1 MVDEAHNYKNGLVV
15 SKMSRVSGVQT
26 TPAQKSEDILMKTQ
40 FLNENYGEKNI
51 IFATG
56 TPVETWYIRSG
67 MPILRC
73 FYYLFLKLPWAAPVN
88 LLKSLGEIAVVVK
101 AAKAADGVYGVG
113 GVLYHVRRI
122 SQAVIFQILKRGLTR
137 YVPETPEHLA
147 FTDECGGCHVIKS
160 DLFSVMVVDKK
171 QYVTEPCLLGNA
183 GGRSRRHILFR
194 QMDKYPEKLGKL
206 VAYYKLVIGHS
217 DIFRV
222 PDVCEQ
228 PQYL

>member
-1 MVDEAHNYKNGLVV
+1 
-15 SKMSRVSGVQT
+15 MSRVSGVQT

-101 AAKAADGVYGVG
+101 AAKTADGVYGG
-113 GVLYHVRRI
+113 RRC
-122 SQAVIFQILKRGLTR
+122 SVSC
-137 YVPETPEHLA
+137 TPHFA
-147 FTDECGGCHVIKS
+147 DGNFSDTQTGTDPLCS
-160 DLFSVMVVDKK
+160 
-171 QYVTEPCLLGNA
+171 
-183 GGRSRRHILFR
+183 
-194 QMDKYPEKLGKL
+194 
-206 VAYYKLVIGHS
+206 
-217 DIFRV
+217 
-222 PDVCEQ
+222 
-228 PQYL
+228 